1 MVQSKTT
8 MSVISQEES
17 NRILNGG
24 EFDDFWDNRALKFTV
39 TKYTKILSYV
49 QKIPLVDPLAFLQK
63 FTAED
68 TVYFYWENPNKKE
81 AIAACGITKKSII
94 NSEARFEKT
103 QDFINSC
110 FPQIISQ
117 GEVTLAASDP
127 KIFCSFSFFSDSS
140 SKNQDFA
147 PATVFLPRFQ
157 LIKKSKKCF
166 LVINYPLNNLQEKS
180 IIIDKINHKLATIDW
195 QQQES
200 LFAKEPTASKWDNQN
215 IFSLEKSQNFRK
227 VVSSAL
233 ESIAAN
239 EFSKIVIA
247 QATDITSPI
256 PFRVI
261 QSLHNLR
268 ERHPDCYV
276 FSIANGEG
284 KNFIG
289 ASPERLVS
297 IQNRQLVTDA
307 LAGSAP
313 RGKTNSEDVHW
324 SNLLLRSRK
333 EKREHQAV
341 SDFII
346 ERLRKMGLK
355 PHQLPLQ
362 LLRLSN
368 IQHLW
373 TPIYAHLP
381 KDIEPLD
388 IVAQLHPTPAVAG
401 VETEIACERIRHYE
415 NFDRSL
421 YAAPLGWIDNQ
432 GNSEFI
438 VGIRSALIEGQNAR
452 LYAGAGIVSG
462 SNPDKEFIEI
472 QLKLQ
477 SLLTALV

>member
-1 MVQSKTT
+1 MVQSKITIP
-8 MSVISQEES
+8 VISQEEPS
-17 NRILNGG
+17 RVLNSG
-24 EFDDFWDNRALKFTV
+24 EFDDFWDNKTLKFTV
-39 TKYTKILSYV
+39 TQYTKILSYV

-63 FTAED
+63 FAKGD
-68 TVYFYWENPNKKE
+68 TVYFYWENPNRKE
-81 AIAACGITKKSII
+81 AIAACGITRKSII
-94 NSEARFEKT
+94 KSKDRFEKT
-103 QDFINSC
+103 QDFINGC
-110 FPQIISQ
+110 FQQITSQ
-117 GEVTLAASDP
+117 GEVALSGSDP
-127 KIFCSFSFFSDSS
+127 RIFCGFSFFSETS
-140 SKNQDFA
+140 NGARDFP

-157 LIKKSKKCF
+157 LVKKNKKCF
-166 LVINYPLNNLQEKS
+166 LIINYPLGNAQEKS
-180 IIIDKINHKLATIDW
+180 KIIDKINYKLTTIDW
-195 QQQES
+195 QLQADLISKEAIES
-200 LFAKEPTASKWDNQN
+200 RWEKQN
-215 IFSLEKSQNFRK
+215 IFSLENSQYFRK
-227 VVSSAL
+227 IVSSAL
-233 ESIAAN
+233 ESIAVN

-247 QATDITSPI
+247 QATDITSPT
-256 PFRVI
+256 PFQI
-261 QSLHNLR
+261 LQSLHNLR
-268 ERHPDCYV
+268 ELHPDCYV
-276 FSIANGEG
+276 FSIANGQG

-313 RGKTNSEDVHW
+313 RGKTNSEDIHW

-346 ERLRKMGLK
+346 HRLRKMGLK

-381 KDIEPLD
+381 EDIKPLD

-401 VETEIACERIRHYE
+401 VETEIACKRIRHYE

-438 VGIRSALIEGQNAR
+438 VGIRSALIDGKQAR

-477 SLLTALV
+477 SLLKALV